1 MVKSTTARRRI
12 ISSPGVQPVK
22 MPVSSTGLGDPATLL
37 PQRET
42 TERARRV
49 GALWSGFWV
58 CNLWPS
64 MRVKTHTL
72 NTDYEGEWL
81 DVVWRREWEI
91 M

>member
-12 ISSPGVQPVK
+12 ISSPGAQPVK

-49 GALWSGFWV
+49 GDLWIGF
-58 CNLWPS
+58 
-64 MRVKTHTL
+64 
-72 NTDYEGEWL
+72 
-81 DVVWRREWEI
+81 
-91 M
+91 

>member
-12 ISSPGVQPVK
+12 ISSPGAQPVK
-22 MPVSSTGLGDPATLL
+22 MLVSSTGLGDPATLL

-49 GALWSGFWV
+49 GDLWIGFQV
-58 CNLWPS
+58 CSFWLS
-64 MRVKTHTL
+64 VGVKVHTL
-72 NTDYEGEWL
+72 DQHYEEEWL
-81 DVVWRREWEI
+81 EVVWRREWEI